1 MNAHR
6 MDQETVER
14 LLDGPVVDP
23 QGGPQPLVLLLTA
36 VRAAPR
42 AGELSG
48 EGAAVHAYRRAL
60 AGAPVD
66 LPSRPRQRFTLTA
79 FGVRALV
86 AGIALAATGGVAV
99 AAATG
104 TLPNPLRAPAPASTP
119 PAPLPTASG
128 SPAGGPGAS
137 SAPSPG
143 VGDDRPSP
151 SASVVGL
158 CRAYRAEAT
167 DNPGRA
173 LDNPVFGPL
182 VGAAGGKDRVDG
194 YCDRAL
200 ADPPGRS
207 RTPSTPA
214 DPPGAEPSTR
224 PTERPAPPSPAD
236 GRPAVTGDDRPTSG
250 GQDRGLPTGRA
261 TR

>member
-23 QGGPQPLVLLLTA
+23 QDGPRPLVLLLTA

-42 AGELSG
+42 DDELAG

-60 AGAPVD
+60 AGTPLD
-66 LPSRPRQRFTLTA
+66 LPGRPPQRLTLTA

-86 AGIALAATGGVAV
+86 AGIALAATGGVAF
-99 AAATG
+99 AAANG
-104 TLPNPLRAPAPASTP
+104 TLPNPLREPAPASAPPSTP
-119 PAPLPTASG
+119 SLPAASPGGSAGPSAPPSGPGGPDVAPTA
-128 SPAGGPGAS
+128 ALT
-137 SAPSPG
+137 
-143 VGDDRPSP
+143 
-151 SASVVGL
+151 GL
-158 CRAYRAEAT
+158 CRSYREVA

-173 LDNPVFGPL
+173 LDNPAFAPL

-200 ADPPGRS
+200 GGPPGQSRS
-207 RTPSTPA
+207 
-214 DPPGAEPSTR
+214 PGAPTDRPGGAPGTR
-224 PTERPAPPSPAD
+224 ATDRPAPDTSPD
-236 GRPAVTGDDRPTSG
+236 GRPTVTGGDRAPAASPH
-250 GQDRGLPTGRA
+250 RGLPPGHA
-261 TR
+261 AS